1 MENFIILDDINV
13 TPLLKAHDT
22 FKHGLK
28 IAHSQLERDG
38 VIQRF
43 EYTLELSWKLL
54 RKILKFKGIEVNSP
68 RDTFRESAAIGLI
81 QDPEVWFDFLQK
93 RNLTSHTYNQEISDE
108 IYLILQMANDK
119 FEELIETVCAL

>member
-54 RKILKFKGIEVNSP
+54 RKILKFKGIKLIALE
-68 RDTFRESAAIGLI
+68 TLLESLQLLVLYKTLKFGLI
-81 QDPEVWFDFLQK
+81 FFK
-93 RNLTSHTYNQEISDE
+93 NEI
-108 IYLILQMANDK
+108 
-119 FEELIETVCAL
+119 